1 MSYIHVYSS
10 VIANKDEERI
20 KIIDFITVIKDSD
33 VFFTVLN
40 SFSSIVKVWDWANI
54 IEWIVAVT
62 IMMIIYND

>member
-1 MSYIHVYSS
+1 VSYIHVHSS
-10 VIANKDEERI
+10 VIADKDEERI

-62 IMMIIYND
+62 IMMIIYDN